1 MSKEKKETLLP
12 KKENKE
18 GRSRYRNDILLLSL
32 VLAAAILGALLI
44 SFLREDGKTVTV
56 SVDGEL
62 FGQYPLAEDKTV
74 EIASGESGD
83 NRNLLVISNG
93 KAYVSDADCPN
104 HDCVRVRAI
113 SSEGET
119 IICVPNR
126 VVISID

>member
-12 KKENKE
+12 EKKE
-18 GRSRYRNDILLLSL
+18 GRSKYRNDILLLSL

-74 EIASGESGD
+74 EIASGERGD

>member
-12 KKENKE
+12 EKKE
-18 GRSRYRNDILLLSL
+18 GRSKYRNDILLLSL

>member
-1 MSKEKKETLLP
+1 MSKEKKEMLLP
-12 KKENKE
+12 EKEKKE
-18 GRSRYRNDILLLSL
+18 GRSRYRNDILLVAL

-83 NRNLLVISNG
+83 KRNLLVISNG